1 RRPVGPG
8 SGGVRR
14 PSPST
19 FALST
24 VVVLITQVFWGL
36 IRMMI
41 FAAFYANA
49 ASALPMSLA
58 ETIAYIW
65 LGQAFF
71 AMFPLRGDAEIG
83 AMIRSGKVAYE
94 LLQPA
99 LSLLPF
105 RGLMDPPFRLFTG
118 NLAATELPLVLT
130 HQLVWTAAFI
140 LFGRWLLS
148 RWTHRLVVQGG

>member
-1 RRPVGPG
+1 
-8 SGGVRR
+8 
-14 PSPST
+14 
-19 FALST
+19 
-24 VVVLITQVFWGL
+24 
-36 IRMMI
+36 
-41 FAAFYANA
+41 
-49 ASALPMSLA
+49 
-58 ETIAYIW
+58 
-65 LGQAFF
+65 
-71 AMFPLRGDAEIG
+71 
-83 AMIRSGKVAYE
+83 